1 METNLNR
8 VAEDLFDKIEGFP
21 NIVLKDQNNQP
32 IPPSMEDQIE
42 NARIFNFNFVANGVN
57 LGPVTVTIS
66 DSEGLQIKTYNDPVE
81 GKPEETQD
89 SWYAFIAGLS
99 EFATEHVIKFKG
111 PVKQVI
117 KILARQH

>member
-42 NARIFNFNFVANGVN
+42 NARIFNFNFITNGVD
-57 LGPVTVTIS
+57 LGTMLWCLRWGI
-66 DSEGLQIKTYNDPVE
+66 
-81 GKPEETQD
+81 
-89 SWYAFIAGLS
+89 
-99 EFATEHVIKFKG
+99 
-111 PVKQVI
+111 
-117 KILARQH
+117 